1 MSPEK
6 ALKGGDCWRGGWN
19 QAANALPSPHCD
31 ERPAG
36 AIVDLLVVH
45 SISLPPGQYGGGDVE
60 ALFLGTLDNAAHP
73 YYERLRGLRVSAHF
87 FIRRSGA
94 LLQFVDCDQR
104 AWHAGA
110 SCYRGRSRCNDD
122 SIGVELEGMEGEAF
136 ESAQY
141 SALVQLGLA
150 LVQRYPIAHI
160 AGHEH
165 IAPGRKG
172 DPGAAFDWAQF
183 QMQLGLPDLQFP
195 SR

>member
-1 MSPEK
+1 MSPEDTPK
-6 ALKGGDCWRGGWN
+6 DGNRWRGGWY
-19 QAANALPSPHCD
+19 QAAHALPTTHCD

-36 AIVDLLVVH
+36 ATVDLLVVH

-122 SIGVELEGMEGEAF
+122 SIGVELEGMEGETF

-141 SALVQLGLA
+141 SALVQLGRA
-150 LVQRYPIAHI
+150 LVQRYPITHM

-172 DPGAAFDWAQF
+172 DPGAGFDWTQF
-183 QMQLGLPDLQFP
+183 QMRLGLPDLHFP